1 MRVDESWSSSIDVA
15 YRSLSPSYRHYLE
28 SDRDYFPSQENY
40 LNAFKTL
47 PKDKVKYIL
56 FGQDPYPREQS
67 AIGYSFIDGRVS
79 HIFSSS
85 GLSKDVNRATS
96 LRNFIKMALV
106 ARGDLDISDTT
117 QEAISHIDKSHL
129 ITSIYQLKDNFEVNG
144 VLLLNTA
151 LIFSSKDKSRYHI
164 KEWRPFIETL
174 LKEMVDISPK
184 LILFGTHAKAL
195 KRLNYID
202 DYETIEMEH
211 PYNHTFIDNPKALEL
226 FGGMKLLDSSQ
237 KIIVETSDSS
247 NYEAKVS
254 TTKSFEK
261 NLLDFRS

>member
-1 MRVDESWSSSIDVA
+1 MKVDESWAETVVLA
-15 YRSLSPSYRHYLE
+15 YSSLSPSYRHYLKN
-28 SDRDYFPSQENY
+28 DIDYFPSQENY

-47 PKDKVKYIL
+47 ARDKVKYIL

-67 AIGYSFIDGRVS
+67 ATGYSFIDGKVS
-79 HIFSSS
+79 SIFSSS

-117 QEAISHIDKSHL
+117 QDTISHIDKSQL
-129 ITSIYQLKDNFEVNG
+129 ITSVHQLKDNFEANG

-164 KEWRPFIETL
+164 KEWRPFVETL
-174 LKEMVDISPK
+174 LKEMRDISPK

-195 KRLNYID
+195 KRLKYID
-202 DYETIEMEH
+202 DYETIEIEH
-211 PYNHTFIDNPKALEL
+211 PYNHTFISNPKALKL
-226 FGGMKLLDSSQ
+226 FGQMRLLN
-237 KIIVETSDSS
+237 VG
-247 NYEAKVS
+247 N
-254 TTKSFEK
+254 
-261 NLLDFRS
+261 